1 DEIKKYFTLVLKSMF
16 NLSELKFLQGLSGNQ
31 IDVLARKDLWELGVD
46 YRCGTGHGVG
56 YNLAVHETPP
66 NIRYG
71 KTENG
76 GELAEIK
83 PGMVFSDEPGV
94 YFEGR
99 FGIRCENML
108 LCVSD
113 EKNEY
118 GQFLRFETLTMIP
131 FDLKLVD
138 PRYLDERTRRIL
150 NAYHDRVYETL
161 LPYLNSEEANYLRK
175 LTREI

>member
-1 DEIKKYFTLVLKSMF
+1 MKLL
-16 NLSELKFLQGLSGNQ
+16 
-31 IDVLARKDLWELGVD
+31 
-46 YRCGTGHGVG
+46 C
-56 YNLAVHETPP
+56 
-66 NIRYG
+66 
-71 KTENG
+71 
-76 GELAEIK
+76 ELAEIK

-131 FDLKLVD
+131 FDLKLID